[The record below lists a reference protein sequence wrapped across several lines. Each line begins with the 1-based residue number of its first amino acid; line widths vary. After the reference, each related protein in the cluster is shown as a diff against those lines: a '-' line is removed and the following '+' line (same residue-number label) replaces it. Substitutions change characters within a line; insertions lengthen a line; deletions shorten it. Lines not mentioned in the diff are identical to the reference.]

1 MYGIFFYKVC
11 GPFWNYFLGELKN
24 YTVNLMI
31 YVELEQ
37 QKGITL
43 IISKFVSHIR
53 ISLKWREELLY
64 NGLKSRSKNIAFSL
78 NYSKFCRLNSR
89 KWYKLY
95 TCIYMYKRICTYLYF
110 REYFETFRCELFSR
124 SIASSNVWNLCL
136 FFGGKRDNIFL
147 SPLDIG

>member
-1 MYGIFFYKVC
+1 MYGTFFYKVC

-37 QKGITL
+37 RGSDRKQQKGITL

-53 ISLKWREELLY
+53 ISFKWREELLY
-64 NGLKSRSKNIAFSL
+64 TGLKSRSKNIAFSL

-95 TCIYMYKRICTYLYF
+95 TCTYRRVCTYLYF
-110 REYFETFRCELFSR
+110 REYIETFRCELFSR
-124 SIASSNVWNLCL
+124 SLVFLIVLFKCL
-136 FFGGKRDNIFL
+136 KFVFVHWG
-147 SPLDIG
+147 